1 MSDSK
6 YCIDKSPGGQ
16 KTGSATTKRA
26 PGQKTGR
33 ATDKTPPKGK

>member
-1 MSDSK
+1 MSN
-6 YCIDKSPGGQ
+6 IPKSPAGQ
-16 KTGSATTKRA
+16 PTGCAATKRA

>member
-1 MSDSK
+1 MSDH
-6 YCIDKSPGGQ
+6 CIDKSPGGQ
-16 KTGSATTKRA
+16 KTGSASTKRA